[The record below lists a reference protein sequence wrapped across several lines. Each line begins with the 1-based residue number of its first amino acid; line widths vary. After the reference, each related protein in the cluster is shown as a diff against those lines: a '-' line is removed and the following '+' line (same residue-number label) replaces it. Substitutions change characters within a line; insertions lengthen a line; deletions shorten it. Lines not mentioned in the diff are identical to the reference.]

1 MAKRNMEQ
9 VNELLE
15 FRQALGLGVD
25 EMGAALGVER
35 GTFRKYSYGY
45 RQMDANLWPEI
56 YKMLIDK
63 RLDVQRLESKLKGMW
78 K

>member
-1 MAKRNMEQ
+1 MAKRNMDQ
-9 VNELLE
+9 VSELLE

-35 GTFRKYSYGY
+35 GTFRKYAYGY

-56 YKMLIDK
+56 HKMLIDK
-63 RLDVQRLESKLKGMW
+63 RIDVERLESKLKGML

>member
-9 VNELLE
+9 VSELLE
-15 FRQALGLGVD
+15 FRKALGLGVD
-25 EMGAALGVER
+25 EMGASLGVER
-35 GTFRKYSYGY
+35 GTFRKYAYGY

-56 YKMLIDK
+56 YNMLISK
-63 RLDVQRLESKLKGMW
+63 RIEVERLESKLKGTL